1 MVGNMRA
8 LRTALLVVAAT
19 AWTVSAGIERAE
31 AQGYPSHPITMVVPF
46 AAGGPVDTV
55 ARILSEPMRLA
66 LGESIII
73 ENVTGAAGSIGV
85 GRVARAA
92 ADGYTLSI
100 GHWSTHVVNG
110 AIYALQYDLIRDFEP
125 IARLAS
131 NPMIVVS
138 KNAVPAQDL
147 KQLVAWL
154 KSNAGKVSAGT
165 AGAGSGTHVAG
176 VYFQKVTGAEL
187 QFIPYRGSGPALQD
201 LVAGQIDLIVDQ
213 ASNSAQQVRDGKIRA
228 YAVTSPH
235 RLPSLPDLPTA
246 TEAGFPGLDISI
258 WYGLWAPRGTPKDI
272 VTKLNAAAMG
282 ALADDNV
289 RRRFAEL
296 GLEIPPREQQTP
308 EALGVFQKA
317 EIERWW
323 PIIKAANIKA
333 E

>member
-1 MVGNMRA
+1 MVGNMRVS
-8 LRTALLVVAAT
+8 RTVLGVVAAL
-19 AWTVSAGIERAE
+19 ACTVPASIGRAD

-66 LGESIII
+66 LGQSIII

-92 ADGYTLSI
+92 ADGYALSI

-131 NPMIVVS
+131 NPMLVVS

-165 AGAGSGTHVAG
+165 AGAGSGTHIAG

-228 YAVTSPH
+228 YAVTSPY
-235 RLPSLPDLPTA
+235 RLPSLPELPTA
-246 TEAGFPGLDISI
+246 TDAGFPGLDISI

-272 VTKLNAAAMG
+272 VTKLNAAATG

>member
-8 LRTALLVVAAT
+8 LRTALLVVAAM
-19 AWTVSAGIERAE
+19 AWTASAGIERAE

-55 ARILSEPMRLA
+55 ARVLSEPMRLA
-66 LGESIII
+66 LGQSIII

-110 AIYALQYDLIRDFEP
+110 AIYALQYDLVRDFEP

-131 NPMIVVS
+131 NPMLVVS

-228 YAVTSPH
+228 YAVTSPY

-246 TEAGFPGLDISI
+246 TDAGFPGLDISI

-272 VTKLNAAAMG
+272 VTKLNAAVMG
-282 ALADDNV
+282 ALADDNG

>member
-1 MVGNMRA
+1 MGEVRGLRA
-8 LRTALLVVAAT
+8 IVLLAA
-19 AWTVSAGIERAE
+19 AAMLASIMHAE
-31 AQGYPSHPITMVVPF
+31 AQSYPSRPITLVVPF

-55 ARILSEPMRLA
+55 ARILSEPMRRA
-66 LGESIII
+66 LGQTIII
-73 ENVTGAAGSIGV
+73 ENVTGAAGTIGV

-125 IARLAS
+125 IARLPS
-131 NPMIVVS
+131 NPMLVVS
-138 KNAVPAQDL
+138 KTAVPAHDL
-147 KQLVAWL
+147 KGLVTWL
-154 KSNAGKVSAGT
+154 KANAGTASAGT
-165 AGAGSGTHVAG
+165 AGAGSGTHIAG
-176 VYFQKVTGAEL
+176 VYFEKVTGTTV
-187 QFIPYRGSGPALQD
+187 QFVPYRGSAPALQD

-213 ASNSAQQVRDGKIRA
+213 ASNSAPQVLDGKIRA

-235 RLPSLPDLPTA
+235 RLASLPDVPTA
-246 TEAGFPGLDISI
+246 TEAGIPALDISI

-272 VTKLNAAAMG
+272 VTKLNDAVTR

-296 GLEIPPREQQTP
+296 GLETPARAQQTP
-308 EALGVFQKA
+308 EALGAFQKA
-317 EIERWW
+317 EIEKWW